1 MLKTEDKDYIIYI
14 DTDSIYVDFA
24 PVIHEVFGTTDIDRT
39 KGEEFLDKI
48 CSTKIEQVIEM
59 AYQKLAKDLGAYRQ
73 AMSMKREK
81 INDRGLFVSKKRYI
95 LSTLNSEGV
104 HYETPKIS
112 VTGLESVRSSTPE
125 VCRDKMKEAF
135 KVIMGGTEADIQEFI
150 AKFKEEFRNLP
161 TESIAKNSGTDDIE
175 KYKERGGH
183 SLYKKGTPMH
193 VRGCILYNDF
203 LKQKGLSKK
212 YEKVM
217 SGDKIKYV
225 YLKVP
230 NPLRENM
237 ISFPRQMPQEFELGP
252 YIDYDT
258 QFDKVFLK
266 PIDQILEAVGWS
278 AEKVSTLEDFFS

>member
-1 MLKTEDKDYIIYI
+1 
-14 DTDSIYVDFA
+14 
-24 PVIHEVFGTTDIDRT
+24 
-39 KGEEFLDKI
+39 
-48 CSTKIEQVIEM
+48 
-59 AYQKLAKDLGAYRQ
+59 
-73 AMSMKREK
+73 
-81 INDRGLFVSKKRYI
+81 
-95 LSTLNSEGV
+95 
-104 HYETPKIS
+104 
-112 VTGLESVRSSTPE
+112 
-125 VCRDKMKEAF
+125 MKEVF
-135 KVIMGGTEADIQEFI
+135 KVIMQGTEAETQEFI
-150 AKFKEEFRNLP
+150 QDFRQEFRNLP
-161 TESIAKNSGTDDIE
+161 IEEIAKNSGTDNID
-175 KYKERGGH
+175 KFVERGGH

>member
-1 MLKTEDKDYIIYI
+1 M
-14 DTDSIYVDFA
+14 
-24 PVIHEVFGTTDIDRT
+24 FGTTDIDRI

-48 CSTKIEQVIEM
+48 CSTKIEQVIED
-59 AYQKLAKDLGAYRQ
+59 AYQKLADDLGAYRQ

-81 INDRGLFVSKKRYI
+81 INDRGLFVAKKRYI
-95 LSTLNSEGV
+95 LNTLNSEGV
-104 HYETPKIS
+104 HYENPKIS

-125 VCRDKMKEAF
+125 VCRDKMKEVF
-135 KVIMGGTEADIQEFI
+135 KVIMQGTETETQVFIQDFR
-150 AKFKEEFRNLP
+150 EEFRNLP
-161 TESIAKNSGTDDIE
+161 IEEIAKNSGTDNID
-175 KYKERGGH
+175 KFVERGGH

-212 YEKVM
+212 YEKVI

-230 NPLRENM
+230 NPSTREHDLVPTTATPGVMLVFSALTSTTILN
-237 ISFPRQMPQEFELGP
+237 STRF
-252 YIDYDT
+252 
-258 QFDKVFLK
+258 FLK

-278 AEKVSTLEDFFS
+278 AEKVNTLEDFLLVNDGPLIPKCSKKR